1 MRKSFIVLLLISAV
15 LLMSC
20 SSGGEI
26 VDADIFIAAF
36 EDAGLAISAVEYY
49 TAETDPYELLGR
61 PGQYA
66 QKVSFTHTG
75 EEEVEYCTIEIFKR
89 EKHANNRED
98 YINEIVE
105 NLPSS
110 EQHII
115 KNSNYIMRLA
125 LSVTPEEVKQLE
137 AAFNSVIDTE

>member
-49 TAETDPYELLGR
+49 TA
-61 PGQYA
+61 
-66 QKVSFTHTG
+66 
-75 EEEVEYCTIEIFKR
+75 
-89 EKHANNRED
+89 
-98 YINEIVE
+98 
-105 NLPSS
+105 
-110 EQHII
+110 
-115 KNSNYIMRLA
+115 
-125 LSVTPEEVKQLE
+125 
-137 AAFNSVIDTE
+137 